1 MTGAI
6 CNHYYPKTAEEALI
20 LEKLCYHSA
29 RLRNT
34 GVYNARQHFFFEK
47 EYIGRQQ
54 LSAIT
59 RTNENY
65 KMLICDIG
73 DQTINHVHR
82 DFRSYS
88 GAKEAATDKDKVR
101 LPKYLGKEE
110 IWSFFVAGRSVREK
124 ADGYHIGLTREFREM
139 YGITMKDL
147 VLDIHIPGFDR
158 KLSQLEVKPRFGGE
172 FYDVTIVHNDKEEA
186 KKEKAEA
193 GSKEITTEPKTAEE
207 PKEKLS
213 KAKKSIRE
221 KIERLLGLD
230 PGVDNILAGYAYPD
244 GDMFLIKGLAIKAM
258 NQWYNKR
265 KAEIQSIYDIQKVSN
280 GQAMV
285 LLTMKRENF
294 MDNELNN
301 IAKLVVDYAI
311 EHRIDKIV
319 AGWNKGIK
327 QGINIGKASN
337 QKFVSIPY
345 RSLYQKIKYRCEKAG
360 IGFEEIEED
369 HTSKCSAIDREEICH
384 HETYMGKRIR
394 RGLFRTA
401 KGYLINAD
409 INGAMNI
416 VRRYLKS
423 KQKAD
428 ISPRLCRA
436 ASTGHVRVLERTWA
450 KPGNR
455 QVTRQNKA
463 PSSIGWSR

>member
-20 LEKLCYHSA
+20 LEMLCYHSA

-34 GVYNARQHFFFEK
+34 GVYNARQHFFSEK

-65 KMLICDIG
+65 KMLICDIA

-82 DFRSYS
+82 DFQSYF
-88 GAKEAATDKDKVR
+88 GAKKAATDKDKVR

-124 ADGYHIGLTREFREM
+124 ADGYHIGLTKEFREL
-139 YGITMKDL
+139 YGIQLKEL
-147 VLDIHIPGFDR
+147 VLDIHIPNFDR

-172 FYDVTIVHNDKEEA
+172 FYDVTIVHNDKEKKEEKEETENKKPEARPEDKAEA
-186 KKEKAEA
+186 KKETK
-193 GSKEITTEPKTAEE
+193 
-207 PKEKLS
+207 
-213 KAKKSIRE
+213 KAKKSIE
-221 KIERLLGLD
+221 KKIERLLGLD
-230 PGVDNILAGYAYPD
+230 PGVDNILAGYAYSD

-265 KAEIQSIYDIQKVSN
+265 KAEIQSIYDIQKVKN
-280 GQAMV
+280 GQAMI

-311 EHRIDKIV
+311 EHRIDRIV

-327 QGINIGKASN
+327 QEINIGKASN

-384 HETYMGKRIR
+384 HEMYMGKRIR

-401 KGYLINAD
+401 KGHLINAD

-416 VRRYLKS
+416 IRRYLKS

-436 ASTGHVRVLERTWA
+436 ASTGHVRVLERAWA

-463 PSSIGWSR
+463 PSSTGWSR

>member
-6 CNHYYPKTAEEALI
+6 CNHYYPKTSEEALI

-34 GVYNARQHFFFEK
+34 GVYNARQHFFSEK

-54 LSAIT
+54 LSATT
-59 RTNENY
+59 RINENY
-65 KMLICDIG
+65 KMLICDIA

-82 DFRSYS
+82 DFQSYF
-88 GAKEAATDKDKVR
+88 GAKKAAADKDKVR
-101 LPKYLGKEE
+101 LPKYLGKDE
-110 IWSFFVAGRSVREK
+110 IWSFFVAGRSGREK
-124 ADGYHIGLTREFREM
+124 TDGYHIGLTKEFREM
-139 YGITMKDL
+139 YGITAKEL
-147 VLDIHIPGFDR
+147 ILDIHIPGFDR
-158 KLSQLEVKPRFGGE
+158 KISQLEVKPRFGGRY
-172 FYDVTIVHNDKEEA
+172 YDVTIVHNDKEAEDKKTEA
-186 KKEKAEA
+186 EPEGKADAKEETK
-193 GSKEITTEPKTAEE
+193 
-207 PKEKLS
+207 
-213 KAKKSIRE
+213 KAKKSIR
-221 KIERLLGLD
+221 KNERLLGLD

-258 NQWYNKR
+258 NQWYNRR
-265 KAEIQSIYDIQKVSN
+265 KAEIQSIYDIQKVKN
-280 GQAMV
+280 GQAMI

-301 IAKLVVDYAI
+301 IAKLVADYAI
-311 EHRIDKIV
+311 EHRIDRIV

-327 QGINIGKASN
+327 QGINIGKANN

-369 HTSKCSAIDREEICH
+369 HTSKCSGIDREEICH
-384 HETYMGKRIR
+384 HETYMGKRIK

-401 KGYLINAD
+401 KGHLINAD

-416 VRRYLKS
+416 IRRYLKS

-450 KPGNR
+450 KPGKAR
-455 QVTRQNKA
+455 VTRQKQA
-463 PSSIGWSR
+463 PSSIGWNR